1 MNIMPGDTIVVRHY
15 SLLNVFRS
23 AAIESAD
30 KSLFLKISREQS
42 NAYFYA
48 GDPIVLAIPGS
59 ENIRISGGRVLFY
72 NQGEGTLQVQPDIR
86 KVENDVRRYERTP
99 VSHYADIRLSDTG
112 KKYQV
117 LVKDISYYG
126 VMLFTKADLYNGQQM
141 DVDVFLDRDIMSLKA
156 EVVRNHQGAVH
167 TEYGLKILHRGP
179 LVFNYIQNYVR
190 KSQEEFM
197 NAFSRK

>member
-1 MNIMPGDTIVVRHY
+1 LNIMPGDTIVVRHY

>member
-1 MNIMPGDTIVVRHY
+1 MPGDTIVVRHY